1 MNERESHDWITEF
14 LTYTDWGEAPKRI
27 YFWVGIATIA
37 AALRRRVWLDMGGF
51 VWIPN
56 LYTLLVAPPGVIA
69 KSTSAD
75 QGFQLLRKVPGMYF
89 GPTTTTWQA
98 LLDAFAEVHEGVNYD
113 NSILE
118 MSCLS
123 VNSSEFGNFLD
134 PHNTE
139 MVDQLVNIWDG
150 KSISKRTRMDGEQV
164 IHNPCLNLIAATTP
178 DWIAQNVP
186 KYLVGGGLTSRMI
199 FVYADQKEK
208 FNAYPIDS
216 IPKDHKQREGRL
228 IRDLERISLL
238 LGPFQLTPAAK
249 AWGKDWYER
258 FHKSES
264 KHLDSTVIGGYIAR
278 KQTLSHKVA
287 MCLSASR
294 GDSLVIEKEDLERAV
309 SLITE
314 LEPFMPM
321 VYSRIGLS
329 PEADAGNQIIEFIK
343 RNGNS
348 VAFMPLYRYMH
359 RHFPKPDQFTEILK
373 GLADS
378 AQIRLIPDPE
388 VKLRIELVIKK

>member
-1 MNERESHDWITEF
+1 
-14 LTYTDWGEAPKRI
+14 
-27 YFWVGIATIA
+27 
-37 AALRRRVWLDMGGF
+37 MGGF

-75 QGFQLLRKVPGMYF
+75 QGFNLLSKVPGVHF
-89 GPTTTTWQA
+89 GPTSTTWQA
-98 LLDAFAEVHEGVNYD
+98 LLDAFAEVHEGVQYD
-113 NSILE
+113 NRIIE
-118 MSCLS
+118 MSCLAI
-123 VNSSEFGNFLD
+123 NSSEFGNFLD

-150 KSISKRTRMDGEQV
+150 KSIRKRTRMDGEQ
-164 IHNPCLNLIAATTP
+164 IIQNPCLNLIAATTP

-186 KYLVGGGLTSRMI
+186 RYLVGGGLTSRMI
-199 FVYADQKEK
+199 FVYADQKERY
-208 FNAYPIDS
+208 NAYPIDS
-216 IPKDHKQREGRL
+216 LPKDHKQREARL

-238 LGPFQLTPAAK
+238 IGEFKLTQEAKEWGK
-249 AWGKDWYER
+249 AWYEN
-258 FHKSES
+258 FHKVES
-264 KHLDSTVIGGYIAR
+264 KNLDSTLIGGYIAR

-294 GDSLVIEKEDLERAV
+294 GDSLVIERADLERAIA
-309 SLITE
+309 LITE
-314 LEPFMPM
+314 LEPLMPM

-329 PEADAGNQIIEFIK
+329 QEAEAGNQIIEFLK

-348 VAFMPLYRYMH
+348 VPFALLYRYMH
-359 RHFPKPDQFTEILK
+359 RHFPKPDEFTKILS

-378 AQIRLIPDPE
+378 AQIKLIPDSA
-388 VKLRIELVIKK
+388 VKLRIELVIK